1 VHLYL
6 RGDSCDDGGGFLM
19 DDLIE
24 EQQQL
29 QRFVRWLEKG
39 ESELGQYRLDALSQA
54 REDLR
59 AVNEKIAKEECGA

>member
-1 VHLYL
+1 MHLYL

-19 DDLIE
+19 DDMIE

-29 QRFVRWLEKG
+29 QRFVRWLEKR
-39 ESELGQYRLDALSQA
+39 ESELGQYRLNALSQA

-59 AVNEKIAKEECGA
+59 AVNDRIAKEEYAA